1 MIPETDPSTTAVL
14 SQPSF
19 IDVSDWIARHR
30 DFGASATDDAYLA
43 SRIAMPLAQG
53 PVSAGLLRLSPGK
66 GKVARQQGDEFLYLI
81 EGDLALRCAD
91 GDVLLGDS
99 DAATVTSGAEL
110 FWQTRQGALVLFMR
124 RDSATTASP
133 SVIRCNLEAAL
144 EPSGAPLAELLIGP
158 TPQCRNASDFKS
170 ADGEF
175 MCGTWDSTPYTR
187 RPMVYRQHELMV
199 LLEGSVRFDDTGGRS
214 QTFSTGQIVLV
225 EQGAECGWD
234 SRCHVKKLYCI
245 HRPA

>member
-1 MIPETDPSTTAVL
+1 MIRETDPSTTAEL
-14 SQPSF
+14 SQPTF
-19 IDVSDWIARHR
+19 IDVSDWIVRHR
-30 DFGASATDDAYLA
+30 DFEASATADPYDA
-43 SRIAMPLAQG
+43 SRIAMPLAPG
-53 PVSAGLLRLSPGK
+53 PVSAGLLRLLPGK
-66 GKVARQQGDEFLYLI
+66 GKVARQQGDEFLYMI

-91 GDVLLGDS
+91 QDVLLTCG
-99 DAATVTSGAEL
+99 DAAMVTSGAQL
-110 FWQTRQGALVLFMR
+110 FWQTDQGALMLFMR
-124 RDSATTASP
+124 RESVATAIP
-133 SVIRCNLEAAL
+133 SVIRCDLEAAL
-144 EPSGAPLAELLIGP
+144 EPSGAPLAELLISP

-175 MCGTWDSTPYTR
+175 MCGTWDSTPYNR

-199 LLEGSVRFDDTGGRS
+199 LLEGSVRLEDTNGRS
-214 QTFSTGQIVLV
+214 QTFSPKQIVLV